1 MYRCTPYHVRGFPDF
16 AKSPLSEVNT
26 GDPLIYIKHLMDG
39 TRQVKYHV
47 NLIDLL
53 DRVFT
58 NDGMR
63 FLSLEQERFISEF
76 LKEAGTATNKIKA
89 NDNNPYEDMDSVFK
103 QLDDFLGSYVGVDD
117 GRYTR

>member
-53 DRVFT
+53 ERVFL
-58 NDGMR
+58 NDGIR
-63 FLSLEQERFISEF
+63 FLSLEQERFISEY
-76 LKEAGTATNKIKA
+76 LNEGGIVTDKIKSE
-89 NDNNPYEDMDSVFK
+89 DSEPFKDMDIVFK
-103 QLDDFLGSYVGVDD
+103 QLDDFLGSYRGIDN

>member
-1 MYRCTPYHVRGFPDF
+1 MYRYTPYHVRGFPDF

-53 DRVFT
+53 DRVFL

-63 FLSLEQERFISEF
+63 FLSLEQERFISEY
-76 LKEAGTATNKIKA
+76 LNEGGVVTDRIKSSHAT
-89 NDNNPYEDMDSVFK
+89 PYKDMDIIFE
-103 QLDDFLGSYVGVDD
+103 QLDDFLGSYKGIDN